1 MKNNWPALLL
11 SSVLLAAAFPPSP
24 FPWIIWIA
32 WVPLLHVLIH
42 LPEQMQEDKF
52 FYWLKTPFIYIW
64 RLLTLR
70 FLFQADAWKKPPIR
84 QISRTQQAFRYLY
97 VVFFIW
103 NLLTCYWLML
113 TALSVPTDEALM
125 SFIAGIF
132 APAFNALVMSIPV
145 LIALKLHYRL
155 KSFLS
160 ALFFLSIWI
169 SFEYLHYH
177 WELSW
182 SWITLGNAFTSAP
195 TFIQFAEF
203 TGVLGVS
210 TWIILLNLIALWGF
224 KAIKSHRPFLL
235 PLSCFVLLG
244 GLPLLLNIWI
254 LHPDRSVFQSHATLN
269 ARVIQPN
276 IDPYLKFNFDQQEE
290 HLQTF
295 YRMTNS
301 PGADTIDLVV
311 FPETAIPEGVWTQQ
325 LSSAEVMKG
334 FWTSISKHP
343 RMAIL
348 TGLTELRYFE
358 APPIPVTAVPM
369 QEGYSDYCNSA
380 VILGSSKMRTYQKSL
395 LVPMVERVPFLDYLT
410 FLKDKNIDIGGG
422 FGSFGKADSIFNLYT
437 RQDVPIGVMICYEST
452 FPDYVRQYTL
462 KGAQALSIITND
474 GWWQQSSG
482 YIQHAG
488 LAVLRAIENR
498 REIMRSANTGTS
510 LFVDVYGMRHQDT
523 EWWKEAVIDRK
534 INLYTEKTFYVLHG
548 EYLAII
554 FLFLT
559 AGIWIYAMLTKAHKE
574 TV

>member
-1 MKNNWPALLL
+1 
-11 SSVLLAAAFPPSP
+11 
-24 FPWIIWIA
+24 
-32 WVPLLHVLIH
+32 
-42 LPEQMQEDKF
+42 
-52 FYWLKTPFIYIW
+52 
-64 RLLTLR
+64 
-70 FLFQADAWKKPPIR
+70 
-84 QISRTQQAFRYLY
+84 
-97 VVFFIW
+97 
-103 NLLTCYWLML
+103 
-113 TALSVPTDEALM
+113 
-125 SFIAGIF
+125 
-132 APAFNALVMSIPV
+132 
-145 LIALKLHYRL
+145 
-155 KSFLS
+155 
-160 ALFFLSIWI
+160 
-169 SFEYLHYH
+169 
-177 WELSW
+177 
-182 SWITLGNAFTSAP
+182 
-195 TFIQFAEF
+195 
-203 TGVLGVS
+203 
-210 TWIILLNLIALWGF
+210 
-224 KAIKSHRPFLL
+224 
-235 PLSCFVLLG
+235 
-244 GLPLLLNIWI
+244 
-254 LHPDRSVFQSHATLN
+254 
-269 ARVIQPN
+269 
-276 IDPYLKFNFDQQEE
+276 
-290 HLQTF
+290 
-295 YRMTNS
+295 
-301 PGADTIDLVV
+301 
-311 FPETAIPEGVWTQQ
+311 
-325 LSSAEVMKG
+325 
-334 FWTSISKHP
+334 
-343 RMAIL
+343 
-348 TGLTELRYFE
+348 
-358 APPIPVTAVPM
+358 M